1 MKTVFQKIIDGEIP
15 SMPVY
20 RDDKC
25 IAIKDISPQ
34 APVHILLIPVKPIP
48 RLSLATSEDAELL
61 AHLMLT
67 APKIAK
73 EQGLQDGFRIVV
85 NNGIIAGET
94 VSHLHIHILG
104 GRQMAWP
111 PG

>member
-34 APVHILLIPVKPIP
+34 APVHILLIPIKPIP
-48 RLSLATSEDAELL
+48 RLSLATAEDAELL
-61 AHLMLT
+61 AHLMLA

-94 VSHLHIHILG
+94 VPHLHIHILG

>member
-34 APVHILLIPVKPIP
+34 APVHILLIPRKPIP
-48 RLSLATSEDAELL
+48 RLAEAGAEDAELL

-73 EQGLQDGFRIVV
+73 EQGLSDGFRIVI

-94 VSHLHIHILG
+94 VPHLHIHILG